1 MSVAVAQVE
10 NAVPL
15 WRRIGW
21 LTLGEGVARTGQVL
35 SAILLVR
42 FLAPSAWNII
52 ALGLSVY
59 LVAVTIGSLNLEHS
73 ILFFLPQL
81 TQHQTNRLLHQTVNL
96 LRLSGFVCGAGI
108 VLVQAS
114 TGVLGTMGIA
124 VCLACAVACELPT
137 VVMTP
142 TFIARGEE
150 RYASMWGSSHALIQF
165 LALMI
170 PTLCGFG
177 ATGIAYG
184 LAASGLIRLTS
195 FTIVFR
201 RYVNGEHVHTPGLLK
216 RQLYFCAPLGVAL
229 AAGVLTRSIDK
240 WLVAWHEPLK
250 VGIYSIAAFEVPILA
265 VLPYAGGAAIA
276 VSMVTMFHNDQV
288 SSAHSVWWNQ
298 ARMMSLVVVPLTVG
312 LVVIAPELFEI
323 LFSHSYRT
331 SVLPFQI
338 FTLIGLHRVTEY
350 GAVLRAAGRSVEIV
364 YSSLILLGSNL
375 VFGYIGLQVH
385 GLVGLTMGSVLAFS
399 IAWVWILI
407 RLKNV
412 FDVSM
417 RHVFPWSAWGSSVVI
432 SCVTAAV
439 AFYLSKGGD
448 SAGSRLVIKLTVM
461 GGMAAAVGLINQR
474 DRKSLPMRRNFLEG
488 NSHA

>member
-96 LRLSGFVCGAGI
+96 LRLSGFVCGVGI

-177 ATGIAYG
+177 ATGIAYA

-195 FTIVFR
+195 FTVVFR

-312 LVVIAPELFEI
+312 LVVIAPELFEV

-399 IAWVWILI
+399 VAWVWILS

-432 SCVTAAV
+432 SCVTAAF
-439 AFYLSKGGD
+439 AFYVSKDGD
-448 SAGSRLVIKLTVM
+448 SAGSRLIIKLMVM
-461 GGMAAAVGLINQR
+461 GGVAAAVGLINQR
-474 DRKSLPMRRNFLEG
+474 DRKSLPMRRNFLER

>member
-1 MSVAVAQVE
+1 
-10 NAVPL
+10 
-15 WRRIGW
+15 
-21 LTLGEGVARTGQVL
+21 
-35 SAILLVR
+35 
-42 FLAPSAWNII
+42 LAPSAWNII

-114 TGVLGTMGIA
+114 SGVLGTMGIA

-195 FTIVFR
+195 FTLVFR

-298 ARMMSLVVVPLTVG
+298 ARMMSLVVVPLTMG

-375 VFGYIGLQVH
+375 VFGYIGLQMH

-399 IAWVWILI
+399 VAWVWILS

-417 RHVFPWSAWGSSVVI
+417 RHVFPWSAWTLSVVI
-432 SCVTAAV
+432 SCITAAV
-439 AFYLSKGGD
+439 AFYVSKGGD

-474 DRKSLPMRRNFLEG
+474 DRKSLPLHRNFLEG

>member
-1 MSVAVAQVE
+1 MSVAVMQTE

-21 LTLGEGVARTGQVL
+21 LTLGEGVARTGQVV

-42 FLAPSAWNII
+42 FLAPSAWNVI

-81 TQHQTNRLLHQTVNL
+81 TQHQTNRLLYQTVNL
-96 LRLSGFVCGAGI
+96 LRISGLVCGAVI
-108 VLVQAS
+108 VLVQAG
-114 TGVLGTMGIA
+114 TGVLGTMAIA
-124 VCLACAVACELPT
+124 LCLACAVACELPT

-142 TFIARGEE
+142 IFIARGEE
-150 RYASMWGSSHALIQF
+150 QYASMWGSGHALVQF
-165 LALMI
+165 FALMV

-177 ATGIAYG
+177 AIGI
-184 LAASGLIRLTS
+184 ASGLAVSGFIRLAT
-195 FTIVFR
+195 FTVVFR
-201 RYVNGEHVHTPGLLK
+201 RYINGEHVHTPGLLK
-216 RQLYFCAPLGVAL
+216 RQILFCAPLGVAL

-240 WLVAWHEPLK
+240 WLVAWHEPLM

-276 VSMVTMFHNDQV
+276 VSMVTMFHNNEV
-288 SSAHSVWWNQ
+288 SDAHSVWWHQ
-298 ARMMSLVVVPLTVG
+298 ARMMSMVVVPLTMG

-323 LFSHSYRT
+323 LFTHSYRT
-331 SVLPFQI
+331 SVVPFQI

-364 YSSLILLGSNL
+364 YSSLILLSSNL
-375 VFGYIGLQVH
+375 VFGFIGLQIH
-385 GLVGLTMGSVLAFS
+385 GLVGLTIGSVLDFLV
-399 IAWVWILI
+399 AWVWILS

-417 RHVFPWSAWGSSVVI
+417 RHVFPWSAWGSSVAI
-432 SCVTAAV
+432 SCGAAAV
-439 AFYLSKGGD
+439 AFYMSKGGE
-448 SAGSRLVIKLTVM
+448 SAGLRLIIKLMVM
-461 GGMAAAVGLINQR
+461 GGVAAAIGLIKQR
-474 DRKSLPMRRNFLEG
+474 DKKVLPMRGNLLEG

>member
-21 LTLGEGVARTGQVL
+21 LTFGEGVARTGQVL

-96 LRLSGFVCGAGI
+96 LRLSGFTCGAGI

-184 LAASGLIRLTS
+184 LATSGLIRLTS
-195 FTIVFR
+195 FTVVFR
-201 RYVNGEHVHTPGLLK
+201 RYVNGERVHTPGLLK

-448 SAGSRLVIKLTVM
+448 SAESRLVIKLTVM

>member
-1 MSVAVAQVE
+1 MVQAE

-42 FLAPSAWNII
+42 FLAPSAWNVI

-96 LRLSGFVCGAGI
+96 LRLSGVVCGAVI
-108 VLVQAS
+108 VLVQVG
-114 TGVLGTMGIA
+114 TGVLGTMTIA
-124 VCLACAVACELPT
+124 LCLACAVACELPT

-142 TFIARGEE
+142 IFIARGEE

-165 LALMI
+165 FALMI
-170 PTLCGFG
+170 PTLWGFG
-177 ATGIAYG
+177 AMGI
-184 LAASGLIRLTS
+184 ASGLAVSGFIRLTT

-216 RQLYFCAPLGVAL
+216 RQIFFCAPLGVAL

-276 VSMVTMFHNDQV
+276 VSMVTMFHNNEV
-288 SSAHSVWWNQ
+288 SDAHSVWWHQ

-323 LFSHSYRT
+323 LFTHSYRT
-331 SVLPFQI
+331 SVVPFQI

-375 VFGYIGLQVH
+375 VFGYIGLQMN
-385 GLVGLTMGSVLAFS
+385 GLVGLTIGSVLAFLV
-399 IAWVWILI
+399 AWVWILS

-417 RHVFPWSAWGSSVVI
+417 RRVFPWSAWGSSIAI
-432 SCVTAAV
+432 SCGAAAI

-448 SAGSRLVIKLTVM
+448 SAGSRLIIKLMVM
-461 GGMAAAVGLINQR
+461 GGVAAAIGLTKQR
-474 DRKSLPMRRNFLEG
+474 DKKVLLTRGHLLEG

>member
-1 MSVAVAQVE
+1 MQTE
-10 NAVPL
+10 NTVPL

-42 FLAPSAWNII
+42 FLAPSAWNVI

-81 TQHQTNRLLHQTVNL
+81 TQHQTNRLLYQTVNL
-96 LRLSGFVCGAGI
+96 LRISGLVCGAVI
-108 VLVQAS
+108 VLVQVGS
-114 TGVLGTMGIA
+114 GVLGTMAIA
-124 VCLACAVACELPT
+124 LCLACAVACELPT

-142 TFIARGEE
+142 IFIARGEE
-150 RYASMWGSSHALIQF
+150 QYASMWGSGHALIQF
-165 LALMI
+165 FALLV

-177 ATGIAYG
+177 AIGI
-184 LAASGLIRLTS
+184 ASGLAVSGFIRLAT
-195 FTIVFR
+195 FTFVFR
-201 RYVNGEHVHTPGLLK
+201 RYINGEHVHTPGLLK
-216 RQLYFCAPLGVAL
+216 RQILFCAPLGVAL

-240 WLVAWHEPLK
+240 WLVAWHEPLM

-276 VSMVTMFHNDQV
+276 VSMVTMFHNNEV
-288 SSAHSVWWNQ
+288 SDAHSVWWHQ
-298 ARMMSLVVVPLTVG
+298 ARMMSLVVVPLTMA

-331 SVLPFQI
+331 SVVPFQI

-350 GAVLRAAGRSVEIV
+350 GAVLRAAGRSVQIV
-364 YSSLILLGSNL
+364 YSSLILLSSNL
-375 VFGYIGLQVH
+375 VFGFIGLQIH
-385 GLVGLTMGSVLAFS
+385 GLVGLTIGSVLAFLV
-399 IAWVWILI
+399 AWVWILS

-417 RHVFPWSAWGSSVVI
+417 RHVFPWSAWGSSVAI
-432 SCVTAAV
+432 SCGAAAI
-439 AFYLSKGGD
+439 AFYMSKGGE
-448 SAGSRLVIKLTVM
+448 SAGLRLIIKLMVM
-461 GGMAAAVGLINQR
+461 GGVAAAIGFIKQR
-474 DRKSLPMRRNFLEG
+474 DKKVLPMRRNLLEG

>member
-21 LTLGEGVARTGQVL
+21 LTFGEGVARTGQVL

-96 LRLSGFVCGAGI
+96 LRLSGFTCGAGI

-165 LALMI
+165 FALMI

-195 FTIVFR
+195 FTVVFR

-298 ARMMSLVVVPLTVG
+298 ARMMSLVVVPLTMG

>member
-1 MSVAVAQVE
+1 MSAAVAQVE

-21 LTLGEGVARTGQVL
+21 LTFGEGVARTGQVL

-96 LRLSGFVCGAGI
+96 LRLSGFICGAGI

-184 LAASGLIRLTS
+184 LAASGFIRLTS

-201 RYVNGEHVHTPGLLK
+201 RYVDGEHVHTPGLLK

-399 IAWVWILI
+399 VAWVWILS

-432 SCVTAAV
+432 SCVTAAF
-439 AFYLSKGGD
+439 AFYVSKDGD
-448 SAGSRLVIKLTVM
+448 SAGSRLIIKLMVM
-461 GGMAAAVGLINQR
+461 GGVAAAVGLINQR
-474 DRKSLPMRRNFLEG
+474 DRKSLPMRRNFLER

>member
-150 RYASMWGSSHALIQF
+150 RYASMWGSSHALIQL

-170 PTLCGFG
+170 PTLCGLG

-195 FTIVFR
+195 FTVVFR

-288 SSAHSVWWNQ
+288 SGAHSVWWNQ

-375 VFGYIGLQVH
+375 VFGYIGLQLH

-399 IAWVWILI
+399 VAWVWILS

-417 RHVFPWSAWGSSVVI
+417 RHVFPWSAWGSSVAI
-432 SCVTAAV
+432 SGVTAAV

-448 SAGSRLVIKLTVM
+448 SAGSRLIIKLMVM
-461 GGMAAAVGLINQR
+461 CGVAAAVGLINQR
-474 DRKSLPMRRNFLEG
+474 DRKSLPMRRNFLERS
-488 NSHA
+488 SHA

>member
-1 MSVAVAQVE
+1 MSIAVVQNE

-21 LTLGEGVARTGQVL
+21 LTLGEGVARTGQVV

-42 FLAPSAWNII
+42 FLAPSAWNVI

-81 TQHQTNRLLHQTVNL
+81 TQHQTNRLLYQTVNL
-96 LRLSGFVCGAGI
+96 LRISGIVCGAVI
-108 VLVQAS
+108 VFVQVG
-114 TGVLGTMGIA
+114 TGVLGTMAIA
-124 VCLACAVACELPT
+124 LCIACAVACELPT

-142 TFIARGEE
+142 IFIARGEE
-150 RYASMWGSSHALIQF
+150 QYGSMWRSGHALIQF
-165 LALMI
+165 FALMV
-170 PTLCGFG
+170 PALCGFG
-177 ATGIAYG
+177 AMGI
-184 LAASGLIRLTS
+184 ASGLAVSGFIRLTA
-195 FTIVFR
+195 FTVVFR
-201 RYVNGEHVHTPGLLK
+201 RFINGEHVHTPGLLK
-216 RQLYFCAPLGVAL
+216 RQILFCTPLGVAL
-229 AAGVLTRSIDK
+229 AAGVLTRSMDK
-240 WLVAWHEPLK
+240 WLVAWHEPLM

-276 VSMVTMFHNDQV
+276 VSMVTMFHNNEV
-288 SSAHSVWWNQ
+288 SDAHSVWWHQ
-298 ARMMSLVVVPLTVG
+298 ARMMSLVVVPLTMG
-312 LVVIAPELFEI
+312 LVVVAPELFEI

-375 VFGYIGLQVH
+375 VFGYIGLQIH
-385 GLVGLTMGSVLAFS
+385 GLVGLTVGSVLAFLV
-399 IAWVWILI
+399 AWVWILS

-412 FDVSM
+412 FAVSM
-417 RHVFPWSAWGSSVVI
+417 RHVFPWSTWTSSVAV
-432 SCVTAAV
+432 SCATAAV
-439 AFYLSKGGD
+439 AFFLSKGGD
-448 SAGSRLVIKLTVM
+448 SAGPRLVIKLMVM
-461 GGMAAAVGLINQR
+461 GGVAAALGLIKHR
-474 DRKSLPMRRNFLEG
+474 DRKVLPMRGNLLEG

>member
-96 LRLSGFVCGAGI
+96 LRLSGFTCGAGI

-170 PTLCGFG
+170 PTMCGFG

-298 ARMMSLVVVPLTVG
+298 ARMMSLVVVPLTMG

-375 VFGYIGLQVH
+375 VFGYIGLQMH

-399 IAWVWILI
+399 VAWVWILS

-417 RHVFPWSAWGSSVVI
+417 RHVFPWSAWTLSVVI
-432 SCVTAAV
+432 SCITAAV
-439 AFYLSKGGD
+439 AFYVSKGGD

-474 DRKSLPMRRNFLEG
+474 DRKSLPLHRNFLEG

>member
-1 MSVAVAQVE
+1 MNMTVVRDE
-10 NAVPL
+10 NEVPL

-35 SAILLVR
+35 SAIFLVR
-42 FLAPSAWNII
+42 FLAPSAWNVI

-81 TQHQTNRLLHQTVNL
+81 TEHQTNRLLYQTVNL
-96 LRLSGFVCGAGI
+96 LRISGLVCGAVI
-108 VLVQAS
+108 VLVQVGS
-114 TGVLGTMGIA
+114 GVLGSMSIA
-124 VCLACAVACELPT
+124 LCLACAVACELPT

-142 TFIARGEE
+142 IFIARGEE
-150 RYASMWGSSHALIQF
+150 RYASMWGSGHALVQF
-165 LALMI
+165 FSLMI
-170 PTLCGFG
+170 PTLGG
-177 ATGIAYG
+177 AGAIGIAAG
-184 LAASGLIRLTS
+184 LAISGLIRLAT

-201 RYVNGEHVHTPGLLK
+201 GCVKGEHVHTPGLLK
-216 RQLYFCAPLGVAL
+216 RQIFFCAPLGVAL

-240 WLVAWHEPLK
+240 WLVAWHQPLK

-276 VSMVTMFHNDQV
+276 VSMVTMFHNDEV
-288 SSAHSVWWNQ
+288 SGAHSVWWNQ

-350 GAVLRAAGRSVEIV
+350 GAVLRAAGRSVEII

-375 VFGYIGLQVH
+375 VLGYIGLHMH
-385 GLVGLTMGSVLAFS
+385 GLVGLTVGSVLAFLV
-399 IAWVWILI
+399 AWVWILS

-412 FDVSM
+412 FAVSM
-417 RHVFPWSAWGSSVVI
+417 RHVFPWSAWTSSVVI
-432 SCVTAAV
+432 SFSTAVV

-448 SAGSRLVIKLTVM
+448 STASRLIIKLLVM
-461 GGMAAAVGLINQR
+461 GGVAAVVGLIKQR
-474 DRKSLPMRRNFLEG
+474 DRKVLPMQRNLLEG

>member
-1 MSVAVAQVE
+1 MSVAEAQTD

-42 FLAPSAWNII
+42 FLAPSAWNVI

-59 LVAVTIGSLNLEHS
+59 LVAVTVGSLNLEHS

-81 TQHQTNRLLHQTVNL
+81 TEHQTNRLLHQTVNL
-96 LRLSGFVCGAGI
+96 LRLSGAICGALI
-108 VLVQAS
+108 VLVHSS

-124 VCLACAVACELPT
+124 LCLACAVACELPT

-142 TFIARGEE
+142 IFIARGEE
-150 RYASMWGSSHALIQF
+150 RFASMWGSGHALVQF
-165 LALMI
+165 SALMI
-170 PTLCGFG
+170 PTLCGAG
-177 ATGIAYG
+177 AIGIAGG
-184 LAASGLIRLTS
+184 LAISGLIRLAT

-201 RYVNGEHVHTPGLLK
+201 RCVNGEHVHTPGLLK
-216 RQLYFCAPLGVAL
+216 RQIFFCAPLGVAL

-240 WLVAWHEPLK
+240 WLVAWREPLK

-276 VSMVTMFHNDQV
+276 VSMVTMFHNNQV
-288 SSAHSVWWNQ
+288 SGAHSVWWNQ
-298 ARMMSLVVVPLTVG
+298 ARMMSVVVVPLTMG

-323 LFSHSYRT
+323 LFTASYQT

-364 YSSLILLGSNL
+364 YSSLILLGSNV
-375 VFGYIGLQVH
+375 VFGFIGLRIH
-385 GLVGLTMGSVLAFS
+385 GLVGLTIGSVLAFAV
-399 IAWVWILI
+399 AWVWILS
-407 RLKNV
+407 RLTNV
-412 FDVSM
+412 FNVSM
-417 RHVFPWSAWGSSVVI
+417 RHVFPWSAWGTSVAISS
-432 SCVTAAV
+432 SAAAI
-439 AFYLSKGGD
+439 AFYVSKGSD
-448 SAGSRLVIKLTVM
+448 EAGSRLIIKLMVM
-461 GGMAAAVGLINQR
+461 GAVAAAIGLINQR
-474 DRKSLPMRRNFLEG
+474 DKKFLPVRRNFLEG

>member
-195 FTIVFR
+195 FTVVFR

-298 ARMMSLVVVPLTVG
+298 ARMMSLVVVPLTMG

-375 VFGYIGLQVH
+375 VFGYIGLQMH

-399 IAWVWILI
+399 VAWVWILS

-417 RHVFPWSAWGSSVVI
+417 RHVFPWSAWTLSVVI
-432 SCVTAAV
+432 SCITAAV
-439 AFYLSKGGD
+439 AFYVSKGGD

-474 DRKSLPMRRNFLEG
+474 DRKSLPLHRNFLEG

>member
-1 MSVAVAQVE
+1 MQAE

-42 FLAPSAWNII
+42 FLAPSAWNVI

-59 LVAVTIGSLNLEHS
+59 LVAVTVGSLNLEHS

-81 TQHQTNRLLHQTVNL
+81 TQPQTNRLLCQTVNL
-96 LRLSGFVCGAGI
+96 LRISGLVCGAVI
-108 VLVQAS
+108 VLVQVS
-114 TGVLGTMGIA
+114 TGALGTTAISM
-124 VCLACAVACELPT
+124 CLAFTVACELPT

-142 TFIARGEE
+142 IFIARGEE
-150 RYASMWGSSHALIQF
+150 QYASMWGSGHALIQF
-165 LALMI
+165 FALMV
-170 PTLCGFG
+170 PTLSGFG
-177 ATGIAYG
+177 AIGIASG
-184 LAASGLIRLTS
+184 LAVSGLIRLAT
-195 FTIVFR
+195 FTVVFR
-201 RYVNGEHVHTPGLLK
+201 RYINGEHVHTPGLLK
-216 RQLYFCAPLGVAL
+216 RQILFCTPLGVAL

-240 WLVAWHEPLK
+240 WLVAWHEPLM

-276 VSMVTMFHNDQV
+276 VSIVTMFHNNEISD
-288 SSAHSVWWNQ
+288 AHSVWWDQ
-298 ARMMSLVVVPLTVG
+298 ARMMSMVVVPLTMG

-323 LFSHSYRT
+323 LFTHSYRT

-350 GAVLRAAGRSVEIV
+350 GAVLRAAGQSVEIV
-364 YSSLILLGSNL
+364 YSSLILLISNL
-375 VFGYIGLQVH
+375 VFGYIGLQIH
-385 GLVGLTMGSVLAFS
+385 GLVGLTIGSVLAFLV
-399 IAWVWILI
+399 AWVWILS

-417 RHVFPWSAWGSSVVI
+417 RNVFPWSAWGSSVAI
-432 SCVTAAV
+432 SCGAAV
-439 AFYLSKGGD
+439 IAFYMSKGGE
-448 SAGSRLVIKLTVM
+448 SAGLRLLIKLMVM
-461 GGMAAAVGLINQR
+461 GGVAAATGLIKQR
-474 DRKSLPMRRNFLEG
+474 DKKVLPMRGNILEG

>member
-114 TGVLGTMGIA
+114 SGVLGTMGIA

-195 FTIVFR
+195 FTLVFR

-375 VFGYIGLQVH
+375 VFGYIGLQMH

-432 SCVTAAV
+432 SCVTAAF
-439 AFYLSKGGD
+439 AFYVSKDGD
-448 SAGSRLVIKLTVM
+448 SAGSRLIIKLMVM
-461 GGMAAAVGLINQR
+461 GGVAAAVGLINQR
-474 DRKSLPMRRNFLEG
+474 DRKSLPMRRNFLER

>member
-195 FTIVFR
+195 FTVVFG

-312 LVVIAPELFEI
+312 LVVIAPELFEV

-399 IAWVWILI
+399 VAWVWILS

-439 AFYLSKGGD
+439 AFYLSKDGD
-448 SAGSRLVIKLTVM
+448 SAGSRLIIKLMVM
-461 GGMAAAVGLINQR
+461 GGVAAAVGLINQR
-474 DRKSLPMRRNFLEG
+474 DRKSLPMRRNFLER

>member
-1 MSVAVAQVE
+1 MSVAVAPIE
-10 NAVPL
+10 NTVPL

-35 SAILLVR
+35 TAILLVR
-42 FLAPSAWNII
+42 FLAPSAWNVI

-81 TQHQTNRLLHQTVNL
+81 TQHQTNRLLHQTVKL
-96 LRLSGFVCGAGI
+96 LRISGVVCGAVV
-108 VLVQAS
+108 VLLQVS

-124 VCLACAVACELPT
+124 LCLACAVACELPT
-137 VVMTP
+137 VVIAP
-142 TFIARGEE
+142 IFIARGEE
-150 RYASMWGSSHALIQF
+150 QYASMWGSGHALVQF
-165 LALMI
+165 FSIMV
-170 PTLCGFG
+170 PTVCGAG
-177 ATGIAYG
+177 AIGI
-184 LAASGLIRLTS
+184 ASGLAVSGFIRLSS
-195 FTIVFR
+195 FSLVFR
-201 RYVNGEHVHTPGLLK
+201 RIVNGNHVHTPGLLK
-216 RQLYFCAPLGVAL
+216 RQIFFCAPLGVAL

-240 WLVAWHEPLK
+240 WLVAWHQPLK

-276 VSMVTMFHNDQV
+276 VSMVTMFHNDEV
-288 SSAHSVWWNQ
+288 SGAHSVWWNQ

-375 VFGYIGLQVH
+375 GFGYIGLQMH
-385 GLVGLTMGSVLAFS
+385 GLVGLTIGSVLAFLV
-399 IAWVWILI
+399 AWVWILS

-412 FDVSM
+412 FAVSM
-417 RHVFPWSAWGSSVVI
+417 RHVFPWSAWTSSVAI

-448 SAGSRLVIKLTVM
+448 SAGLRLIIKLMVM
-461 GGMAAAVGLINQR
+461 VGVAAAIGLIKQR
-474 DRKSLPMRRNFLEG
+474 DRKVLPMCGNFFKR

>member
-114 TGVLGTMGIA
+114 SGVLGTMGIA

-195 FTIVFR
+195 FTVVFR

-298 ARMMSLVVVPLTVG
+298 ARMMSLVVVPLTMG

-375 VFGYIGLQVH
+375 VFGYIGLQMH

-399 IAWVWILI
+399 VAWVWILS

-417 RHVFPWSAWGSSVVI
+417 RHVFPWSAWTLSVVI
-432 SCVTAAV
+432 SCITAAV
-439 AFYLSKGGD
+439 AFYVSKGGD

-474 DRKSLPMRRNFLEG
+474 DRKSLPLHRNFLEG

>member
-1 MSVAVAQVE
+1 MSVAIAQVE

-15 WRRIGW
+15 WQRIGW

-114 TGVLGTMGIA
+114 SGVLGTMGIA

-195 FTIVFR
+195 FTLVFR

-298 ARMMSLVVVPLTVG
+298 ARMMSLVVVPLTMG

-474 DRKSLPMRRNFLEG
+474 DRKSLPLHRNFLEG

>member
-184 LAASGLIRLTS
+184 LAASGLIRLTT
-195 FTIVFR
+195 FTVVFG

-399 IAWVWILI
+399 VAWVWILS

-439 AFYLSKGGD
+439 AFYLSKDGD
-448 SAGSRLVIKLTVM
+448 SAGSRLIIKLMVM
-461 GGMAAAVGLINQR
+461 GGVAAAVGLINQR
-474 DRKSLPMRRNFLEG
+474 DRKSLPMRRNFQEG

>member
-1 MSVAVAQVE
+1 MSVAVVQTE

-21 LTLGEGVARTGQVL
+21 LTLGEGVARTGQVV

-42 FLAPSAWNII
+42 FLAPSAWNVI

-81 TQHQTNRLLHQTVNL
+81 TQHQTNRLLYQTVNL
-96 LRLSGFVCGAGI
+96 LRISGIVCGAVI
-108 VLVQAS
+108 VFVQVG
-114 TGVLGTMGIA
+114 TGVLGTMAIA
-124 VCLACAVACELPT
+124 LCIACAVACELPT

-142 TFIARGEE
+142 IFIARGEE
-150 RYASMWGSSHALIQF
+150 QYGSMWRSGHALIQF
-165 LALMI
+165 FALMV
-170 PTLCGFG
+170 PALCGFG
-177 ATGIAYG
+177 AMGI
-184 LAASGLIRLTS
+184 ASGLAVSGFIRLAT
-195 FTIVFR
+195 FTVVFR
-201 RYVNGEHVHTPGLLK
+201 RYINGEHVHTPGLLK
-216 RQLYFCAPLGVAL
+216 RQILFCAPLGVAL
-229 AAGVLTRSIDK
+229 AAGVLTRSMDK
-240 WLVAWHEPLK
+240 WLVAWHEPLM

-276 VSMVTMFHNDQV
+276 VSMVTMFHNNEV
-288 SSAHSVWWNQ
+288 SDAHSVWWHQ
-298 ARMMSLVVVPLTVG
+298 ARMMSLVVVPLTMG
-312 LVVIAPELFEI
+312 LVVVAPELFEI

-375 VFGYIGLQVH
+375 VFGYIGLQMH
-385 GLVGLTMGSVLAFS
+385 GLVGLTIGSVLAFLV
-399 IAWVWILI
+399 AWVWILS

-412 FDVSM
+412 FAVSM
-417 RHVFPWSAWGSSVVI
+417 RHVFPWSTWTSSVAV
-432 SCVTAAV
+432 SCATAAV

-448 SAGSRLVIKLTVM
+448 SAGPRLIIKLMVM
-461 GGMAAAVGLINQR
+461 GGVAAAVGLIKQR
-474 DRKSLPMRRNFLEG
+474 DKKVLPMRGNLLEG

>member
-184 LAASGLIRLTS
+184 LAASGLIRLTT
-195 FTIVFR
+195 FTVVFG

-399 IAWVWILI
+399 VAWVWILS

-432 SCVTAAV
+432 SCVTAAF
-439 AFYLSKGGD
+439 AFYVSKDGD
-448 SAGSRLVIKLTVM
+448 SAGSRLIIKLMVM
-461 GGMAAAVGLINQR
+461 GGVAAAVGLINQR
-474 DRKSLPMRRNFLEG
+474 DRKSLPMRRNFLER

>member
-1 MSVAVAQVE
+1 MNMTVVREE

-21 LTLGEGVARTGQVL
+21 LTLGEGVARTGQVV

-42 FLAPSAWNII
+42 FLAPSAWNVI

-81 TQHQTNRLLHQTVNL
+81 TQHQTNRLLYQTVNL
-96 LRLSGFVCGAGI
+96 LRISGLVCGAVI
-108 VLVQAS
+108 VFVQVG
-114 TGVLGTMGIA
+114 TGVLGTIA
-124 VCLACAVACELPT
+124 IALCLACAVACELPT

-184 LAASGLIRLTS
+184 LAASGLIRLTT
-195 FTIVFR
+195 FTVVFG

-288 SSAHSVWWNQ
+288 SGAHSVWWNQ
-298 ARMMSLVVVPLTVG
+298 ARMMSLVVVPLTMG

-399 IAWVWILI
+399 VAWVWILS

-439 AFYLSKGGD
+439 AFYLSKDGD
-448 SAGSRLVIKLTVM
+448 SAGSRLIIKLMVM
-461 GGMAAAVGLINQR
+461 GGVAAAVGLINQR
-474 DRKSLPMRRNFLEG
+474 DRKSLPMRRNFLER

>member
-184 LAASGLIRLTS
+184 LAASGLIRLTT
-195 FTIVFR
+195 FTVVFG

-298 ARMMSLVVVPLTVG
+298 ARMMSFVVVPLTVG
-312 LVVIAPELFEI
+312 LVVIAPELFEV

-385 GLVGLTMGSVLAFS
+385 GLVGLTMGSVIAFS
-399 IAWVWILI
+399 VAWVWILS

-448 SAGSRLVIKLTVM
+448 SAGSRLIIKLMVM
-461 GGMAAAVGLINQR
+461 GGVAAAVGLINQR
-474 DRKSLPMRRNFLEG
+474 DRKSLPMRRNFLER

>member
-1 MSVAVAQVE
+1 MSIAVVQNE

-21 LTLGEGVARTGQVL
+21 LTLGEGVARTGQVV

-42 FLAPSAWNII
+42 FLAPSAWNVI

-81 TQHQTNRLLHQTVNL
+81 TQHQTNRLLYQTVNL
-96 LRLSGFVCGAGI
+96 LRISGIVCGAVI
-108 VLVQAS
+108 VFVQVG
-114 TGVLGTMGIA
+114 TGVLGTMAIA
-124 VCLACAVACELPT
+124 LCIACAVACELPT

-142 TFIARGEE
+142 IFIARGEE
-150 RYASMWGSSHALIQF
+150 QYGSLWRSGHALIQF
-165 LALMI
+165 FALMV
-170 PTLCGFG
+170 PALCGFG
-177 ATGIAYG
+177 AMGI
-184 LAASGLIRLTS
+184 ASGLAVSGFIRLTA
-195 FTIVFR
+195 FTVVFR
-201 RYVNGEHVHTPGLLK
+201 RFINGEHVHTPGLLK
-216 RQLYFCAPLGVAL
+216 RQILFCTPLGVAL
-229 AAGVLTRSIDK
+229 AAGVLTRSMDK
-240 WLVAWHEPLK
+240 WLVAWHEPLM

-276 VSMVTMFHNDQV
+276 VSMVTMFHNNEV
-288 SSAHSVWWNQ
+288 SDAHSVWWHQ
-298 ARMMSLVVVPLTVG
+298 ARMMSLVVVPLTMG

-323 LFSHSYRT
+323 LFSYSYRT

-375 VFGYIGLQVH
+375 VFGYIGLQMH
-385 GLVGLTMGSVLAFS
+385 GLVGLTIGSVLAFLV
-399 IAWVWILI
+399 AWVWILS
-407 RLKNV
+407 RLKNI

-417 RHVFPWSAWGSSVVI
+417 RHVFPWSTWTSSVAV
-432 SCVTAAV
+432 SCATAAV
-439 AFYLSKGGD
+439 AFFLSQGGD
-448 SAGSRLVIKLTVM
+448 SAGPRLVIKLMVM
-461 GGMAAAVGLINQR
+461 GGVAAAIGLIKQR
-474 DRKSLPMRRNFLEG
+474 DRKILPMRGNLLKG

>member
-114 TGVLGTMGIA
+114 SGVLGTMGIA

-195 FTIVFR
+195 FTLVFR

-375 VFGYIGLQVH
+375 VFGYIGLQMH

-448 SAGSRLVIKLTVM
+448 SAESRLVIKLTVM

>member
-165 LALMI
+165 FALMI

-184 LAASGLIRLTS
+184 LATSGLIRLTS
-195 FTIVFR
+195 FTVVFR

-298 ARMMSLVVVPLTVG
+298 ARMMSFVVVPLTVG
-312 LVVIAPELFEI
+312 LVVIAPELFEV

-399 IAWVWILI
+399 VAWVWILS

-417 RHVFPWSAWGSSVVI
+417 RHVFPWSAWGSSVAI
-432 SCVTAAV
+432 SCITAAV

-448 SAGSRLVIKLTVM
+448 SAGSRLIIKLMVM
-461 GGMAAAVGLINQR
+461 CGVAAAVGLINQR

>member
-1 MSVAVAQVE
+1 MSLEVVHSESSA
-10 NAVPL
+10 PL

-21 LTLGEGVARTGQVL
+21 LTFGEGIARTGQVL

-42 FLAPSAWNII
+42 ILAPSAWNVI

-81 TQHQTNRLLHQTVNL
+81 TDHQTNRLLHQTVNL
-96 LRLSGFVCGAGI
+96 LRLSGVVSGAVIVFV
-108 VLVQAS
+108 QSS
-114 TGVLGTMGIA
+114 TGVLGTMTIA
-124 VCLACAVACELPT
+124 TCLACAVACELPT
-137 VVMTP
+137 VVMAP
-142 TFIARGEE
+142 IFIARGEE
-150 RYASMWGSSHALIQF
+150 RNASLWDSSHAIIQF
-165 LALMI
+165 ISIMI
-170 PTLCGFG
+170 PTVFG
-177 ATGIAYG
+177 AGAIGI
-184 LAASGLIRLTS
+184 ASGLAVSGFIRLTS
-195 FTIVFR
+195 FSLVFR
-201 RYVNGEHVHTPGLLK
+201 RIVNGNHVHTPGLLK
-216 RQLYFCAPLGVAL
+216 RQILFCAPLGVAL

-265 VLPYAGGAAIA
+265 VLPYAGGAVIA
-276 VSMVTMFHNDQV
+276 VSMVTLFHNDEV
-288 SSAHSVWWNQ
+288 SGAHAVWWNQ
-298 ARMMSLVVVPLTVG
+298 ARMMSVVVVPLTVG

-323 LFSHSYRT
+323 LFSRSYRT

-375 VFGYIGLQVH
+375 VFGYIGLQIH
-385 GLVGLTMGSVLAFS
+385 GLVGLTVGSVLAFS
-399 IAWVWILI
+399 TAWVWILS

-417 RHVFPWSAWGSSVVI
+417 RQVFPWSAWGSSVAI
-432 SCVTAAV
+432 SCATAAF
-439 AFYLSKGGD
+439 AFYMSKGGD
-448 SAGSRLVIKLTVM
+448 SAGLRLVIKLMVM
-461 GGMAAAVGLINQR
+461 CGVASAIGLIKQR
-474 DRKSLPMRRNFLEG
+474 DKKVLTVRGNLLEG

>member
-1 MSVAVAQVE
+1 
-10 NAVPL
+10 
-15 WRRIGW
+15 
-21 LTLGEGVARTGQVL
+21 
-35 SAILLVR
+35 
-42 FLAPSAWNII
+42 
-52 ALGLSVY
+52 
-59 LVAVTIGSLNLEHS
+59 
-73 ILFFLPQL
+73 
-81 TQHQTNRLLHQTVNL
+81 
-96 LRLSGFVCGAGI
+96 
-108 VLVQAS
+108 
-114 TGVLGTMGIA
+114 MGIA

-165 LALMI
+165 FALMI

-375 VFGYIGLQVH
+375 VFGYIGLQMH

-432 SCVTAAV
+432 SCVTAAF
-439 AFYLSKGGD
+439 AFYVSKDGD
-448 SAGSRLVIKLTVM
+448 SAGSRLIIKLMVM
-461 GGMAAAVGLINQR
+461 GGVAAAVGLINQR
-474 DRKSLPMRRNFLEG
+474 DRKSLPMRRNFLER

>member
-184 LAASGLIRLTS
+184 LAASGLIRLTT
-195 FTIVFR
+195 FTVVFG

-312 LVVIAPELFEI
+312 LVVIAPELFEV

-399 IAWVWILI
+399 VAWVWILS

-474 DRKSLPMRRNFLEG
+474 DRKSLPMRRNFQEG